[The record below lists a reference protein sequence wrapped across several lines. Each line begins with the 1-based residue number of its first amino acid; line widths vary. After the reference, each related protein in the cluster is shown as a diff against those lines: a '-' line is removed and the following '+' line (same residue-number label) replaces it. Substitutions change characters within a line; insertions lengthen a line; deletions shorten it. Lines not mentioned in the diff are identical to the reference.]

1 MITIE
6 TTKNALIL
14 RRDKDAPE
22 ITRKQLVT
30 GLRTAGL
37 KIVDWDDIEPIA
49 LCASYDMIL
58 DTTSG
63 NLYHFN
69 DYQIMA
75 LETALSR
82 WDFVKLPLIEFE
94 EEEED
99 S

>member
-37 KIVDWDDIEPIA
+37 K
-49 LCASYDMIL
+49 
-58 DTTSG
+58 
-63 NLYHFN
+63 
-69 DYQIMA
+69 
-75 LETALSR
+75 
-82 WDFVKLPLIEFE
+82 

>member
-1 MITIE
+1 
-6 TTKNALIL
+6 
-14 RRDKDAPE
+14 
-22 ITRKQLVT
+22 
-30 GLRTAGL
+30 
-37 KIVDWDDIEPIA
+37 
-49 LCASYDMIL
+49 MIL

-69 DYQIMA
+69 DHQIMA

>member
-37 KIVDWDDIEPIA
+37 KIVDWDAIEPIA

-94 EEEED
+94 EEED